1 MRPCTHA
8 QVTAADQM
16 YSVDMMVEWR
26 GQQVAVEVE
35 GPFHYMLNRHAKL
48 WGKGFKVH
56 GRMVHGRMGA

>member
-48 WGKGFKVH
+48 WGKGF
-56 GRMVHGRMGA
+56 